1 MMDESKPRQ
10 LARPKPEET
19 GSKTELL
26 LKFEEESTILFVA
39 VKLPG
44 EVPRVMPIE
53 IEMDPITFLSD
64 FSATWR
70 ELGEKVRAE
79 FTRAATTGRIT

>member
-1 MMDESKPRQ
+1 MMDEK
-10 LARPKPEET
+10 AKE
-19 GSKTELL
+19 SKTELL
-26 LKFEEESTILFVA
+26 FKFEEESTILIVA

-44 EVPRVMPIE
+44 ESPRVMQTE

-70 ELGEKVRAE
+70 ELGDKVRAE
-79 FTRAATTGRIT
+79 FTRVALGREP